1 MSREGHVAGV
11 ATGPAR
17 EVTGGPEGGSEGRA
31 PEGTAGP
38 SPAAGEAARPT
49 AAKYRYVTEYR
60 RTRLGGFTDSIA
72 ICETCR
78 RVVEPVASRLSRTG
92 RHGEDHYEHEHPL
105 TIVVLLQSNAGNRRH
120 RIEGDGP
127 RDERIKEVVEMIA
140 DAWEFYRAEFGD
152 IHRKAKAL
160 LRNLPRG

>member
-1 MSREGHVAGV
+1 VAGV

-38 SPAAGEAARPT
+38 SPAAGEAAT
-49 AAKYRYVTEYR
+49 ARTQRYRYVTEYR
-60 RTRLGGFTDSIA
+60 RTRLGGLTESIA

-78 RVVEPVASRLSRTG
+78 KVVDPVATRLSRTG

-105 TIVVLLQSNAGNRRH
+105 TILVLEQSNAGNRSHHFVGEKATDEAVRSV
-120 RIEGDGP
+120 IEMA
-127 RDERIKEVVEMIA
+127 I
-140 DAWEFYRAEFGD
+140 DAWEWYRADFSD
-152 IHRKAKAL
+152 IYEKVKAL
-160 LRNLPRG
+160 LQSLPRG